1 MGGQERQREKL
12 NQLRN
17 KDEII
22 RIQLDQLSEK
32 KKGRTMNPLIQLNRQ
47 LHYLFVALL
56 FASFA
61 VAQSVQAEPDE
72 DSPNV
77 TESAAMG
84 KAAKHRNQRMILFD
98 YTTDRIAC
106 SFYEQVKLHGKI
118 RISFKKKGN
127 KVTTSLENFEGVG
140 LTTKR
145 EYVADTVTLEK
156 TRISSIH
163 NGFRLLLPSDLDF
176 IANLTIP
183 VTGKH
188 PTDLNSATG
197 DPLPGKDVHFQ
208 LVYTIGW
215 RSRNGKVARFIP
227 DLTNPDAKG
236 VITCF

>member
-1 MGGQERQREKL
+1 
-12 NQLRN
+12 
-17 KDEII
+17 
-22 RIQLDQLSEK
+22 
-32 KKGRTMNPLIQLNRQ
+32 MNPLIQLSRQ

-77 TESAAMG
+77 AESAVMR

-98 YTTDRIAC
+98 YTTDRIICA
-106 SFYEQVKLHGKI
+106 FNEQVELHGKI
-118 RISFKKKGN
+118 HISFKKKGN
-127 KVTTSLENFEGVG
+127 KVGLYTASLENFEGVG

-145 EYVADTVTLEK
+145 EYVADTVTLQISNLS
-156 TRISSIH
+156 RISPVL
-163 NGFRLLLPSDLDF
+163 RLFFASDLDF
-176 IANLTIP
+176 IANLIIP

-215 RSRNGKVARFIP
+215 GSRNGKVTVFSQ
-227 DLTNPDAKG
+227 NPDNKG
-236 VITCF
+236 IITCN